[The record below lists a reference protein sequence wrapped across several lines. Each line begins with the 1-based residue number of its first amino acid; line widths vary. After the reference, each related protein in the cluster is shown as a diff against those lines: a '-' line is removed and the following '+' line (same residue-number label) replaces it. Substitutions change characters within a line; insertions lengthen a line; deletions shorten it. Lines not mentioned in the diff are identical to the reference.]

1 MAITKLSDVVNAASM
16 QAFTAFVKK
25 AYLDSSAFVKSGIAA
40 SDPIIAARCAAAGF
54 GGKTVNLPFW
64 GDLDGDDEV
73 IADASSSG
81 EDTSLAI
88 AKLSAGQDV
97 AVITRRAKAFGI
109 TDLAVDLAGDDPMAW
124 IASRIGAYW
133 ARRDEA
139 KILKILAGVFGK
151 NVAADM
157 SNSKPAINY
166 AGNDLTLDLSSETL
180 GKTTLLTAA
189 QLLGDRKAALTG
201 LAMNSAAETALS
213 AIDAQST
220 LYRPSDAKGTLPTY
234 NGRAIVM
241 DDNLAYDASTKVA
254 EIYLFGNGA
263 IALDE
268 VPSKVPFET
277 GRDPLKN
284 GGQDFV
290 VSRHAGIA
298 HVRGIAWQGSAAGSS
313 PTNDELANPA
323 NWKKVYE
330 TKDIRVVKLLIKLA

>member
-1 MAITKLSDVVNAASM
+1 MALTKLSDVVNAASM
-16 QAFTAFVKK
+16 QAFTAFVNK
-25 AYLDSSAFVKSGIAA
+25 AYNDASAFIKSGIAA

-64 GDLDGDDEV
+64 GDLDGEDEV
-73 IADASSSG
+73 ISDAG
-81 EDTSLAI
+81 TDGADTSLAL
-88 AKLSAGQDV
+88 AKISAGQDV

-109 TDLAVDLAGDDPMAW
+109 TDLAVDLAGNDPMAW
-124 IASRIGAYW
+124 IASRIGTYW

-139 KILKILAGVFGK
+139 KVLKALSGIFGTGE
-151 NVAADM
+151 A
-157 SNSKPAINY
+157 Y
-166 AGNDLTLDLSSETL
+166 AGKDLTLDLSSETL

-189 QLLGDRKAALTG
+189 QVLGDRKATLTG

-213 AIDAQST
+213 SIDAQSS

-241 DDNLAYDASTKVA
+241 DDNLAYDSSSKVA
-254 EIYLFGNGA
+254 EIYLFGAGA

-298 HVRGIAWQGSAAGSS
+298 HVRGIAWKGSAAGAS
-313 PTNDELANPA
+313 PTNEELATPA
-323 NWKKVYE
+323 NWQKVYD
-330 TKDIRVVKLLIKLA
+330 TKDIRVVKLLVKIA

>member
-25 AYLDSSAFVKSGIAA
+25 AYLDSSAFIKSGIAA
-40 SDPIIAARCAAAGF
+40 SDPVISARCAAAGF

-73 IADASSSG
+73 IADAGSDG
-81 EDTSLAI
+81 GDTTLAI

-97 AVITRRAKAFGI
+97 AVITRRAKAFGV

-139 KILKILAGVFGK
+139 KLLKTLAGVFGK
-151 NVAADM
+151 STTGTGSDV
-157 SNSKPAINY
+157 SY
-166 AGNDLTLDLSSETL
+166 AGDDLTLDLSSETL

-213 AIDAQST
+213 SIDAQST

-241 DDNLAYDASTKVA
+241 DDNLGYDASTKVA
-254 EIYLFGNGA
+254 EIYLFGAGA
-263 IALDE
+263 VALDE

-298 HVRGIAWQGSAAGSS
+298 HVRGIAWQGTAAGAS
-313 PTNDELANPA
+313 PTNDELAKPA
-323 NWKKVYE
+323 NWKKVYD
-330 TKDIRVVKLLIKLA
+330 TKDIRVVKLLVKIA

>member
-25 AYLDSSAFVKSGIAA
+25 AYEDNSAFIKSGIAA
-40 SDPIIAARCAAAGF
+40 SDPVIAARCAAAGF
-54 GGKTVNLPFW
+54 GGKTVNMPFW
-64 GDLDGDDEV
+64 GDLDGEEEV
-73 IADASSSG
+73 IADAATG
-81 EDTSLAI
+81 DADTSLTL

-124 IASRIGAYW
+124 IANRIGAYW

-139 KILKILAGVFGK
+139 KLLKTLAGIFG
-151 NVAADM
+151 AE
-157 SNSKPAINY
+157 SSY
-166 AGNDLTLDLSSETL
+166 AGKDLTLDLSTETL

-189 QLLGDRKAALTG
+189 QVLGDRKAALTG
-201 LAMNSAAETALS
+201 MAMNSAAETALS
-213 AIDAQST
+213 SIDAQST

-241 DDNLAYDASTKVA
+241 DDNLGYDTSTKVA
-254 EIYLFGNGA
+254 EIYLFGKGA
-263 IALDE
+263 VALDE

-290 VSRHAGIA
+290 VSRHSGIA
-298 HVRGIAWQGSAAGSS
+298 HVRGIAWQGSAAGAS
-313 PTNDELANPA
+313 PTNDELATPA
-323 NWKKVYE
+323 NWKKVYD
-330 TKDIRVVKLLIKLA
+330 TKDIRVVKLLVKIA